1 MTHFQTLSF
10 LQKAIECFEK
20 IETKLVAVLYI
31 NEAIPGKLINL
42 YDFKEESEILVFE
55 FRNYKPPSQNELS
68 FINEIK
74 LSLNFFKIHNS

>member
-1 MTHFQTLSF
+1 MV
-10 LQKAIECFEK
+10 AIF
-20 IETKLVAVLYI
+20 YI

-68 FINEIK
+68 LINEIK
-74 LSLNFFKIHNS
+74 L